1 MSYWD
6 SNKENPIPRHRA
18 DDDVQ
23 ALASGS
29 FAPGTRTPNG
39 LTDLLDRESSVSPL
53 DSSITDIPYNRFN
66 DDALHQHL
74 ANAGESDPSS
84 AASSGLQETITTNS
98 KEWVEK
104 GSKLAEKTSKIM
116 EDYRSY
122 LTEIDSE
129 FSRRSSVGEGTSSK
143 LATDNG
149 SSYNNSNSY
158 NNSGNSNSSSSYGM
172 NSKQLQEKRA
182 EDYIEEVRSAYR
194 DQYHDQHARSLN
206 DDVSFAPPSSG
217 GSGGSQL
224 LKRSWARDSPGRP
237 ARDAVSLD
245 MPPDPDGRIA
255 DGKYGPAALGFGDH
269 VRSEYGMGHYKG
281 AKYAHLFYSKRVK
294 RGIVAFVASCAVIGM
309 VAGITSSVKKS
320 RKEKNLPDWQA
331 ELAEVEK
338 DREQEKEKKKEL
350 NAQVMVGIERPPS
363 SPEGMDG
370 EEGDEAA
377 NEDEEIASSEKENHS
392 LTDEQKQT
400 IEEMTIRYDPAWFT
414 RSDGWVG
421 QTYSSAIEF
430 CSSQQSMVPC
440 PLEAYCPL
448 GKESMPY
455 GGLKSDSTAW
465 APVYD
470 KANEWVQIGQAEKA
484 CVLFSEVNGSTPN
497 WGVSGEK
504 NEELTRHIMCCREA
518 DEKGAAGGEDDVQSA
533 VAESKAPMAATLTDK
548 EQEILNTHHPLW
560 FGRKEGYHGTTYADA
575 KDFCK
580 KEAQMQLCPQEA
592 YCPNGITEDGS
603 MKPLF
608 LNLDAFGGE
617 QWAPL
622 YGEENTWILVGKL
635 HDDPSST
642 CRTYYEMNG
651 RREPSWGLDGTSTE
665 LKERI
670 LCCVDPSQRGHVVE
684 EPIEFYP
691 DKTQEQQKEQNVDAN
706 AGTDADTDTAANTD
720 ADAVTDAASQSD
732 STAATEEKHSIST
745 ELFMMNKMK
754 PYWIGPKEGWTGGSH
769 DDAMEFC
776 KTIRGK
782 QLCPYGAYCPYG
794 AGNHVMGRHKNVDFN
809 KMGEIYA
816 PVYGKEN
823 YWIMI
828 GQKDGNSATTCMSH
842 HQLEG
847 SHPDWGLNSDNP
859 ELKPYIMCCNM

>member
-1 MSYWD
+1 MSHWD
-6 SNKENPIPRHRA
+6 ANQQNPPPRHRA
-18 DDDVQ
+18 DDDVE

-29 FAPGTRTPNG
+29 FAPSIRTPNG
-39 LTDLLDRESSVSPL
+39 LTDLLDGESSASPL

-66 DDALHQHL
+66 DDALHQL
-74 ANAGESDPSS
+74 MDENPSS
-84 AASSGLQETITTNS
+84 SSKSSLRESITTNS

-122 LTEIDSE
+122 LTEIDTEST
-129 FSRRSSVGEGTSSK
+129 RRSSIGEGTSSM
-143 LATDNG
+143 AT
-149 SSYNNSNSY
+149 SHIT
-158 NNSGNSNSSSSYGM
+158 
-172 NSKQLQEKRA
+172 NSKELQENRA
-182 EDYIEEVRSAYR
+182 EEYIEEVRSAYR
-194 DQYHDQHARSLN
+194 DQYHDQHANSLN

-217 GSGGSQL
+217 GAGGSQL

-245 MPPDPDGRIA
+245 MPPDPDGRIG
-255 DGKYGPAALGFGDH
+255 DDRYGPTSWGFNDR

-281 AKYAHLFYSKRVK
+281 TKYAHLLYSKRVK
-294 RGIVAFVASCAVIGM
+294 RGVFAFVASCAIIGM
-309 VAGITSSVKKS
+309 VAGIASSVKKS

-338 DREQEKEKKKEL
+338 DREEMKEKKKEL

-363 SPEGMDG
+363 SPEGMN
-370 EEGDEAA
+370 EEQGDEAA
-377 NEDEEIASSEKENHS
+377 DQQVDESSENKNHS
-392 LTDEQKQT
+392 LTDEEKET
-400 IEEMTIRYDPAWFT
+400 IEEMTIRHDPAWFT

-430 CSSQQSMVPC
+430 CASQQSMVPC

-448 GKESMPY
+448 GKETMPY
-455 GGLKSDSTAW
+455 GGRKPDSTAW
-465 APVYD
+465 APIYD
-470 KANEWVQIGQAEKA
+470 KANEWVQIGQTDEA
-484 CVLFSEVNGSTPN
+484 CVLFSEANGSTPE
-497 WGVSGEK
+497 WGISGEK
-504 NEELTRHIMCCREA
+504 NEEVTRHILCCHEGH
-518 DEKGAAGGEDDVQSA
+518 EKGAADGKGEDQSA
-533 VAESKAPMAATLTDK
+533 VSSAPKAPTAATLTEE
-548 EQEILNTHHPLW
+548 EQEVLNTHHPLW
-560 FGRKEGYHGTTYADA
+560 FGRKEGYHGTTYAEA

-603 MKPLF
+603 AKPLF
-608 LNLDAFGGE
+608 LNLEAFGGE

-622 YGEENTWILVGKL
+622 YGEDNTWILIGKL

-684 EPIEFYP
+684 EPIDFYP
-691 DKTQEQQKEQNVDAN
+691 DRTQEQQTEQDVDAD
-706 AGTDADTDTAANTD
+706 AGPDTDNTDTITDTDTN
-720 ADAVTDAASQSD
+720 AASQSD
-732 STAATEEKHSIST
+732 STATTEEKHPIST

-769 DDAMEFC
+769 DDAMQFC

-782 QLCPYGAYCPYG
+782 ALCPYGAYCPYG
-794 AGNHVMGRHKNVDFN
+794 AGHHVMGRHKNVDFN

-847 SHPDWGLNSDNP
+847 THPDWGLNSDSP